1 MTANGGLIG
10 YNGSCDADLR
20 ELEATVTSEMKAPE
34 AIKRANQKGALYFNT
49 RSVNNDAEQ
58 YTEIYRD
65 DQDALIY
72 AHQKDIKIDAKDEI
86 AWAIDN
92 DRDLAVG
99 QGKTMRAID
108 YAKEIAPHSIEMRRA
123 ISEAIPE
130 KREGYVAPKGSMD
143 KRVLQTFSLDG
154 RPDPVRATKRG
165 APAASRVKTKD
176 RQVEETRAAADARV
190 TEREATVAA
199 IKKPGFLASC
209 LPFLKRKPASPRS
222 GRGK

>member
-20 ELEATVTSEMKAPE
+20 ELEATVSSEMKAQE
-34 AIKRANQKGALYFNT
+34 AIKRAHHEGALYFNT

-65 DQDALIY
+65 DKDALIY
-72 AHQKDIKIDAKDEI
+72 AHQKDIKIDGKDAI

-130 KREGYVAPKGSMD
+130 KREGYVAPKGSLD
-143 KRVLQTFSLDG
+143 DRQTFSLDG
-154 RPDPVRATKRG
+154 RPDPVSAAKRG
-165 APAASRVKTKD
+165 VPAAARVTTKD
-176 RQVEETRAAADARV
+176 RAEETRAAADARV
-190 TEREATVAA
+190 TERGAPVAA
-199 IKKPGFLASC
+199 LKKQGFLASC
-209 LPFLKRKPASPRS
+209 LPFFKQKPAGHSS
-222 GRGK
+222 GRGKS